1 MYLDP
6 QQWQHCENFF
16 FYNNDL
22 FSAKRAMGTESVSLP
37 IEKNPCRGFCS
48 AILSPDGPLTRTN
61 IWRKYHQIR
70 AGRKSLK
77 CFRVCAH
84 FQTASRLKSSLTFPQ
99 KISRIPG
106 FASSYLLAFFSAL
119 DSRTPLLLWC
129 LYPAPWLAVNIRV
142 WREGGGHPIS
152 PPPHHA
158 HVVYCYAV
166 AKAWHN
172 SQKCMGMPLGQCCM
186 QGFRAR
192 ARAAWSQRIWLE
204 PVPSLWPS
212 SGSTLYIC

>member
-1 MYLDP
+1 MPIFSCCLKNLVLRKKITSEAFCRHFFQNVYNTTTTGPDLNSMYLDP

-119 DSRTPLLLWC
+119 DSRTPSSFGASI
-129 LYPAPWLAVNIRV
+129 PHPD
-142 WREGGGHPIS
+142 WRSI
-152 PPPHHA
+152 
-158 HVVYCYAV
+158 
-166 AKAWHN
+166 
-172 SQKCMGMPLGQCCM
+172 
-186 QGFRAR
+186 
-192 ARAAWSQRIWLE
+192 
-204 PVPSLWPS
+204 
-212 SGSTLYIC
+212 